1 MIINIF
7 LKNKID
13 YKNIEDYSNLGL
25 LVASLLTIINVYY
38 IKQYFANVLFLV
50 FYMSIDSLFTPLKKM
65 DMLIHHMLS
74 LNSLLYV
81 LCFTDLN
88 NNLYSSN
95 LMLKTEWSS
104 IFLGLN
110 YFLKK
115 YKMNKILLK
124 ISSVAFLITFL
135 KYRLYDFYNNVVMNN
150 YFTDSL
156 LFENYEYNNYLLV
169 PINITKYGFIYL
181 NLYWLSLIIKSLYKS
196 LKINIRLIS
205 SENILQYSYFLC
217 LFSTLFSY
225 AFIATNNQKAYYSD
239 YIAMDATINLL
250 LSMSSFKFHE
260 YIYNNMLLDS
270 NLNRSEEEYKNVLV
284 QDVFVIQMRA
294 IVQFYAHLKMH
305 NIFENYKNLFYCQF
319 ASCLIVPIITN
330 KIYVHL
336 INNKIK
342 YPINEVNNLTIFL
355 DLLLGVNPFLCIL
368 YSILGVLNTNN
379 AVNLLLVLYIS
390 VLIMIIKPFYNIN
403 HLMVHIS
410 FIFINYHLANNNLKD
425 LEVV

>member
-13 YKNIEDYSNLGL
+13 YKKIEDYSNLGL
-25 LVASLLTIINVYY
+25 LVVSLLTIINVYY

-50 FYMSIDSLFTPLKKM
+50 FYMSVDSLFTPLNKI

-74 LNSLLYV
+74 LNSLVYGLF
-81 LCFTDLN
+81 LIDLN
-88 NNLYSSN
+88 NNFYSTD
-95 LMLKTEWSS
+95 LLLKTEWSS

-110 YFLKK
+110 YFFKK

-150 YFTDSL
+150 YFTDSS
-156 LFENYEYNNYLLV
+156 LFDNYNYNYLLLI

-181 NLYWLSLIIKSLYKS
+181 NLYWLSIIIKSLYKS
-196 LKINIRLIS
+196 LKLNITLIS
-205 SENILQYSYFLC
+205 SENILQYSYFLS
-217 LFSTLFSY
+217 LLSTLFSY
-225 AFIATNNQKAYYSD
+225 IFIATENQKASYSD
-239 YIAMDATINLL
+239 YIIMDATINLL

-260 YIYNNMLLDS
+260 YIYKNLLLYS
-270 NLNRSEEEYKNVLV
+270 NFNRSEEEYKNLLV

-305 NIFENYKNLFYCQF
+305 NIFEIYKNLFYCQF

-330 KIYVHL
+330 QIYVHL
-336 INNKIK
+336 INNEIK
-342 YPINEVNNLTIFL
+342 YPINEVNNLTRFL
-355 DLLLGVNPFLCIL
+355 DILLGVNPFLCIL

-379 AVNLLLVLYIS
+379 SVNLLLVLYIS

-410 FIFINYHLANNNLKD
+410 FIFINYHLVNNNLYQ
-425 LEVV
+425 

>member
-13 YKNIEDYSNLGL
+13 YKNIEHYSNLGL

-50 FYMSIDSLFTPLKKM
+50 FYMSIDSLFTPLKKI

-74 LNSLLYV
+74 LNSLIYV
-81 LCFTDLN
+81 LFLVDLN
-88 NNLYSSN
+88 NNYYSTD
-95 LMLKTEWSS
+95 LLLKTEWSS

-115 YKMNKILLK
+115 YKMSKLLT
-124 ISSVAFLITFL
+124 ISNIAFLMTFL
-135 KYRLYDFYNNVVMNN
+135 KYRLYDFYNNVVINN
-150 YFTDSL
+150 HFTNSSL
-156 LFENYEYNNYLLV
+156 FDNYEYNYLLLI

-181 NLYWLSLIIKSLYKS
+181 NLYWLSIIIKSLYKS
-196 LKINIRLIS
+196 LKLNITLIS
-205 SENILQYSYFLC
+205 SEYILQYSYFLC
-217 LFSTLFSY
+217 LLSNLFSY
-225 AFIATNNQKAYYSD
+225 TFIATENQKAYYSD
-239 YIAMDATINLL
+239 CIAMDATINLL
-250 LSMSSFKFHE
+250 LSMTSFKFHE
-260 YIYNNMLLDS
+260 YIYNNLLLDS

-330 KIYVHL
+330 KIYVNL

-379 AVNLLLVLYIS
+379 AVNLLLILYIS

-410 FIFINYHLANNNLKD
+410 FIFINYHLVNNNLKD

>member
-13 YKNIEDYSNLGL
+13 YKNIEGYSNLGL

-50 FYMSIDSLFTPLKKM
+50 FYMSIDSLFTPLKKI
-65 DMLIHHMLS
+65 DMLIHHIFS
-74 LNSLLYV
+74 LNSMIYV
-81 LCFTDLN
+81 LYFADLSNNFYSTDLI
-88 NNLYSSN
+88 
-95 LMLKTEWSS
+95 LKTEWSS

-115 YKMNKILLK
+115 YKMSKLLT
-124 ISSVAFLITFL
+124 ISNIVFLITFL
-135 KYRLYDFYNNVVMNN
+135 KYRFYDFYNNVVMNK
-150 YFTDSL
+150 YFTDSM
-156 LFENYEYNNYLLV
+156 LFENYEYNYLLLI

-181 NLYWLSLIIKSLYKS
+181 NLYWLSIIIKSLYKS
-196 LKINIRLIS
+196 LKLNITLIS
-205 SENILQYSYFLC
+205 SEYILQYSYFLC
-217 LFSTLFSY
+217 LLSNLFSY
-225 AFIATNNQKAYYSD
+225 AFIATDNQKAYYSD
-239 YIAMDATINLL
+239 YIAMDATVNLL

-260 YIYNNMLLDS
+260 YIYNNLLLDS

-294 IVQFYAHLKMH
+294 LVQFYVHLKMH
-305 NIFENYKNLFYCQF
+305 NIFEDYKNLFYCQF
-319 ASCLIVPIITN
+319 AFCLIVPKITN
-330 KIYVHL
+330 QIYQDL
-336 INNKIK
+336 INNEIK
-342 YPINEVNNLTIFL
+342 YPINEVNDLTRFL
-355 DLLLGVNPFLCIL
+355 DILLGVNPFLCIL
-368 YSILGVLNTNN
+368 YSIIGVLNTNN
-379 AVNLLLVLYIS
+379 AVNLLLALYIS

-410 FIFINYHLANNNLKD
+410 FIFINYHLVNNNLKD